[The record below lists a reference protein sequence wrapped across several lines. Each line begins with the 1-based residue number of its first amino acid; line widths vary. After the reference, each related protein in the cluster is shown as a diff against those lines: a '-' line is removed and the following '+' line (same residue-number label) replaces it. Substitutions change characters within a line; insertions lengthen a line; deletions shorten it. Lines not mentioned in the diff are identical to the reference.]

1 MREQFLCWRITD
13 ATDYFI
19 NPKLTSRRTVEIE
32 FSKDDKRDYV
42 TVPKALL
49 EMCFGLLNEFSDAGT
64 LVDEDDLML
73 AIEQLRVAIAE

>member
-1 MREQFLCWRITD
+1 M
-13 ATDYFI
+13 
-19 NPKLTSRRTVEIE
+19 EIE